1 MAALSRRGQLAFV
14 AFFALYACIVIP
26 LGVRKGDDIM
36 AEITQADRL
45 LSGQMINAAPPGQG
59 MWWPPFGALL
69 VTPFA
74 LLARLSVPLAKAAW
88 GGAGILALA
97 WSVWTA
103 GRRWGWRPAWAGL
116 AVVIFPVHNNFH
128 HLNIETILLALLVAA
143 AADLSD
149 GRQGRAG
156 TWVGLAT
163 ALKVFPGLVLPYF
176 AWRRQWKA
184 LGVGIAV
191 LAGVTLLALLPYG
204 PRGMVDALQNWIT
217 LALHGQSYQGGTIAA
232 FHMQKLGRLGYAI
245 GGAPASI
252 FALQAL
258 AVGLVLA
265 ILSRARRT
273 PSDDAPL
280 EVGSV
285 VLLAVLLTP
294 VAWLH
299 TFSLGY
305 LAWVAAVAYPPP
317 FTGRVRT
324 TWLAVLWIAGVYAST
339 ALSSLALPAPLGFLT
354 FHNDTLGAL
363 VCLCLLLVQR
373 IARTGRFVPIPSA
386 PGSPHP
392 V

>member
-1 MAALSRRGQLAFV
+1 MAALSRRGELAFV
-14 AFFALYACIVIP
+14 AGFALYACIVIP

-36 AEITQADRL
+36 AEITQAERL
-45 LSGQMINAAPPGQG
+45 LTGQMINTAPPGQG
-59 MWWPPFGALL
+59 TWWPPFGALL

-74 LLARLSVPLAKAAW
+74 LLARFSMPLAKAAW
-88 GGAGILALA
+88 GGVGMLALA

-103 GRRWGWRPAWAGL
+103 GRRWGWRPAWAAL

-149 GRQGRAG
+149 GREGRAG

-191 LAGVTLLALLPYG
+191 LAGVTLLALVPYG

-217 LALHGQSYQGGTIAA
+217 LALHGQNYQGGQIAA

-265 ILSRARRT
+265 ILSRRP

-280 EVGSV
+280 EIGSV
-285 VLLAVLLTP
+285 LLLAVLLTP

-299 TFSLGY
+299 TFTLGY
-305 LAWVAAVAYPPP
+305 LAWVAVVASAPADSRAW
-317 FTGRVRT
+317 RVT
-324 TWLAVLWIAGVYAST
+324 LWIAGVYAST
-339 ALSSLALPAPLGFLT
+339 ALSALPLFREGALSFVT
-354 FHNDTLGAL
+354 FFNDTLGAL
-363 VCLCLLLVQR
+363 VALGLLLLVR
-373 IARTGRFVPIPSA
+373 VRRSARTASPLTSPVPA
-386 PGSPHP
+386 
-392 V
+392 